1 MKTLLKT
8 FKFVSLLF
16 VLLSCNLKNEE
27 SQLILPSVFS
37 DHMVLQ
43 QKTDVVFWGRSRPN
57 EKITIKGSWGES
69 NTVKA
74 DDSGEWELKLPTPS
88 AGGPFEVNVNS
99 SYETIRYEDVLIGE
113 VWLASGQSNMVWKLN
128 QCEGCI
134 DNQEEEIANANYNEI
149 RFFNNPMDLSRTV
162 VKSQKWRPV
171 TSEFAG
177 EMEDTYSVE
186 SFSAAG
192 YFFARELYNELSV
205 PIGIIG
211 SSWGGTRVEAW
222 TSRKKLSEITSLELP
237 LISKNSISINDRD
250 ALKKYYKNYND
261 SIAKL
266 NNKLF
271 GFNTINL
278 PKLEEQPWLSN
289 TGEKISKKI
298 EKKWQKLI
306 LNDEEYS
313 KFDYDDSRWKT
324 WQKNHEAPKYEDL
337 SGRFENIFDPKDFLL
352 TNGTIWFRTE
362 IDLNDISSD
371 YELIYEEGADDTDQT
386 YFNGVLIGNTFS
398 WSKERRYV
406 INKSLLKKGKNVLA
420 IRLTDLDGPGGF
432 NGRILLKNNTSQN
445 EILMKNFK
453 FKHQAFLINRKL
465 VVHNLN
471 HDELIK
477 KSNYLNKNI
486 ARGFAVDSPEEYSI
500 LFDRILSNVLP
511 YTIKGTIWYQG
522 EANVTNYDE
531 YQTLFSALIEDWRES
546 WGYEFPFYYVQ
557 IAPFTEEG
565 NVGVRE
571 AQRKTL
577 ETTENTGMAVLMDI
591 GERDDIHP
599 HNKQDVGKRLAL
611 LALDKDYGFNFV
623 SSGPL
628 YKNHEVKGNFLYVDF
643 DSKGSGLKFINGKN
657 GFEIAGTDN
666 EFYPATAEIVDNKIR
681 VYSENVRKPKNVRY
695 GWKNW
700 TVGTLFNK
708 EGLPASSF
716 SSIN

>member
-1 MKTLLKT
+1 MKISFSK
-8 FKFVSLLF
+8 FKFVLLLF
-16 VLLSCNLKNEE
+16 LLSCNSKNEE
-27 SQLILPSVFS
+27 GQLVLPSVFS

-57 EKITIKGSWGES
+57 EKIIISGSWGES
-69 NTVKA
+69 NSIIA
-74 DDSGEWELKLPTPS
+74 DDIGEWELKLPTPS
-88 AGGPFEVNVNS
+88 AGGPFEVDVSS
-99 SYETIRYEDVLIGE
+99 SYEMIKYEDVLIGE

-171 TSEFAG
+171 TSEYAG
-177 EMEDTYSVE
+177 EMEDAFSIE

-222 TSRKKLSEITSLELP
+222 TSRNKLSEITSVKLP
-237 LISKNSISINDRD
+237 LISQKHLSIKDYEE
-250 ALKKYYKNYND
+250 LQEYYKKYND
-261 SIAKL
+261 SVAEV
-266 NNKLF
+266 NYKLF
-271 GFNTINL
+271 GFQSFDLPRITIEATIEENWE
-278 PKLEEQPWLSN
+278 KLN
-289 TGEKISKKI
+289 
-298 EKKWQKLI
+298 
-306 LNDEEYS
+306 LNDQGYS
-313 KFDYDDSRWKT
+313 KFNYDDSSWNNWK
-324 WQKNHEAPKYEDL
+324 NNYYAPGYDELK
-337 SGRFENIFDPKDFLL
+337 GRFENIFDPKDFLL

-362 IDLNDISSD
+362 IELNDISSD
-371 YELIYEEGADDTDQT
+371 YELIFEKGADDTDQT

-398 WSKERRYV
+398 WSKERRYF
-406 INKSLLKKGKNVLA
+406 INKSLLKKGKNILA
-420 IRLTDLDGPGGF
+420 IRISDLDGPGGF
-432 NGRILLKNNTSQN
+432 NGRILLKNDKSKN

-453 FKHQAFLINRKL
+453 YKHQAFLLDGKL
-465 VVHNLN
+465 LVHNLN
-471 HDELIK
+471 DEELIE
-477 KSNYLNKNI
+477 KSEYFKENI
-486 ARGFAVDSPEEYSI
+486 IRGFAVETPNEYSI
-500 LFDRILSNVLP
+500 LFDRILSNVIP

-522 EANVTNYDE
+522 EANVINYDE
-531 YQTLFSALIEDWRES
+531 YQTLFSALIDDWRDS

-577 ETTENTGMAVLMDI
+577 ETTENTGMVVLMDI

-643 DSKGSGLKFINGKN
+643 DSKGSGLKFMDGKN
-657 GFEIAGTDN
+657 GFEIAGMDN
-666 EFYPATAEIVDNKIR
+666 RFFPATAEIVDNKIKI
-681 VYSENVRKPKNVRY
+681 YSNNVKKPKNVRY

-700 TVGTLFNK
+700 TVGTLFNN

-716 SSIN
+716 SSID

>member
-1 MKTLLKT
+1 MKTLFNK
-8 FKFVSLLF
+8 FKFVLLLF
-16 VLLSCNLKNEE
+16 VLLSCNSKNEE
-27 SQLILPSVFS
+27 NQLVLPSVFS

-57 EKITIKGSWGES
+57 EKIIISGSWGES
-69 NTVKA
+69 NSIIA
-74 DDSGEWELKLPTPS
+74 DDIGEWELKLPTPS

-99 SYETIRYEDVLIGE
+99 SYETIKYEDVLIGE

-177 EMEDTYSVE
+177 EMEDAFSVE
-186 SFSAAG
+186 SYSAAG

-222 TSRKKLSEITSLELP
+222 TSRNKLSEITSVKLP
-237 LISKNSISINDRD
+237 SISQKQLSIKDVEE
-250 ALKKYYKNYND
+250 LQEYYRKYND
-261 SIAKL
+261 SVAEV
-266 NNKLF
+266 NYKLF
-271 GFNTINL
+271 GFQSFDL
-278 PKLEEQPWLSN
+278 PRITVESSIEENWEKLN
-289 TGEKISKKI
+289 
-298 EKKWQKLI
+298 
-306 LNDEEYS
+306 LNDQDYS
-313 KFDYDDSRWKT
+313 KYDYDDSNWNNWK
-324 WQKNHEAPKYEDL
+324 NNYFAPGYEDL
-337 SGRFENIFDPKDFLL
+337 KGRFESIFDPKDFLL
-352 TNGTIWFRTE
+352 NNGTIWFRTE
-362 IDLNDISSD
+362 IELNDISSD
-371 YELIYEEGADDTDQT
+371 YELIFEKGADDTDQT
-386 YFNGVLIGNTFS
+386 YFNGELIGNTFS
-398 WSKERRYV
+398 WSKERKYN
-406 INKSLLKKGKNVLA
+406 INKSLLKKGKNILA
-420 IRLTDLDGPGGF
+420 IRLSDLDGPGGF
-432 NGRILLKNNTSQN
+432 NGRILLKNDKSKN
-445 EILMKNFK
+445 EILMRNFK
-453 FKHQAFLINRKL
+453 YKHQAFLLDGKL
-465 VVHNLN
+465 LVHGLKNQ
-471 HDELIK
+471 ELIE
-477 KSNYLNKNI
+477 KSEYLKENI
-486 ARGFAVDSPEEYSI
+486 IRGFAVDTPNEYSI
-500 LFDRILSNVLP
+500 LFDRILSNVMP
-511 YTIKGTIWYQG
+511 FTIKGTIWYQG
-522 EANVTNYDE
+522 EANVINYDE
-531 YQTLFSALIEDWRES
+531 YQTLFSALIKDWRES

-577 ETTENTGMAVLMDI
+577 ETTENTGMVVLMDI

-628 YKNHEVKGNFLYVDF
+628 YKKHRAEGKFLYVDF
-643 DSKGSGLKFINGKN
+643 DGKGSGLKFINGKN
-657 GFEIAGTDN
+657 GFEIAGNDN
-666 EFYPATAEIVDNKIR
+666 KFYPATAEIVDNKIR
-681 VYSENVRKPKNVRY
+681 VYSKNVKNPKNVRY
-695 GWKNW
+695 GWRNW

>member
-1 MKTLLKT
+1 MKTLFNK
-8 FKFVSLLF
+8 FKFVLLLF
-16 VLLSCNLKNEE
+16 VLLSCNSKNEE
-27 SQLILPSVFS
+27 NQLILPSIFS

-57 EKITIKGSWGES
+57 DKITITGSWGES
-69 NTVKA
+69 NSVRA
-74 DDSGEWELKLPTPS
+74 DDIGEWDLKLLTPS
-88 AGGPFEVNVNS
+88 AGGPFEVDVNS
-99 SYETIRYEDVLIGE
+99 SYETIKYEDVLVGE

-162 VKSQKWRPV
+162 IKSQKWRPV

-177 EMEDTYSVE
+177 EMEDTFSIE
-186 SFSAAG
+186 SFSATG

-222 TSRKKLSEITSLELP
+222 TSRNKLSEITSVKLP
-237 LISKNSISINDRD
+237 SISQKQLSIKDVEE
-250 ALKKYYKNYND
+250 LQEYYRKYND
-261 SIAKL
+261 SVAEV
-266 NNKLF
+266 NYKLF
-271 GFNTINL
+271 GFQSFDL
-278 PKLEEQPWLSN
+278 PRITVESSIEENWERLN
-289 TGEKISKKI
+289 
-298 EKKWQKLI
+298 
-306 LNDEEYS
+306 LNDLDYS
-313 KFDYDDSRWKT
+313 KFNYDDSNWNNWK
-324 WQKNHEAPKYEDL
+324 NNYFAPGYEDL
-337 SGRFENIFDPKDFLL
+337 KGRFESIFDPKDFLL
-352 TNGTIWFRTE
+352 NNGTIWFRTE
-362 IDLNDISSD
+362 IELNDISSD
-371 YELIYEEGADDTDQT
+371 YELIFEKGADDTDQT
-386 YFNGVLIGNTFS
+386 YFNGELIGNTFS
-398 WSKERRYV
+398 WSKERKYN
-406 INKSLLKKGKNVLA
+406 INKSLLKKGKNILA
-420 IRLTDLDGPGGF
+420 IRLSDLDGPGGF
-432 NGRILLKNNTSQN
+432 NGRILLKNDKSKN
-445 EILMKNFK
+445 EILMRNFK
-453 FKHQAFLINRKL
+453 YKHQAFLIDGKL
-465 VVHNLN
+465 LVHGLKNQ
-471 HDELIK
+471 ELIE
-477 KSNYLNKNI
+477 KSEYLKENI
-486 ARGFAVDSPEEYSI
+486 IRGFAVDTPNEYSI
-500 LFDRILSNVLP
+500 LFDRILSNVMP
-511 YTIKGTIWYQG
+511 FTIKGTIWYQG
-522 EANVTNYDE
+522 EANVINYDE

-577 ETTENTGMAVLMDI
+577 ETTENTGMVVLMDI

-628 YKNHEVKGNFLYVDF
+628 YKKHRAEGKFLYVDF
-643 DSKGSGLKFINGKN
+643 DGKGSGLKFINGKN
-657 GFEIAGTDN
+657 GFEIAGNDN
-666 EFYPATAEIVDNKIR
+666 KFYPATAEIVDNKIR
-681 VYSENVRKPKNVRY
+681 VYSKNVKNPKNVRY
-695 GWKNW
+695 GWRNW

>member
-1 MKTLLKT
+1 MKTLFNK
-8 FKFVSLLF
+8 FKFVLLLF
-16 VLLSCNLKNEE
+16 VLLSCNSKNEE
-27 SQLILPSVFS
+27 NQLVLPSVFS

-57 EKITIKGSWGES
+57 EKIIISGSWGES
-69 NTVKA
+69 NSIIA
-74 DDSGEWELKLPTPS
+74 DDIGEWELKLPTPS

-99 SYETIRYEDVLIGE
+99 SYETIKYEDVLIGE

-162 VKSQKWRPV
+162 IKSQKWRPV

-177 EMEDTYSVE
+177 EMEDTFSIE
-186 SFSAAG
+186 SFSATG

-222 TSRKKLSEITSLELP
+222 TSRNKLSEITSVKLP
-237 LISKNSISINDRD
+237 SISQKQLSIKDVEE
-250 ALKKYYKNYND
+250 LQEYYRKYND
-261 SIAKL
+261 SVAEV
-266 NNKLF
+266 NYKLF
-271 GFNTINL
+271 GFQSFDL
-278 PKLEEQPWLSN
+278 PRITVESSIEENWERLN
-289 TGEKISKKI
+289 
-298 EKKWQKLI
+298 
-306 LNDEEYS
+306 LNDLDYS
-313 KFDYDDSRWKT
+313 KFNYDDSNWNNWK
-324 WQKNHEAPKYEDL
+324 NNYFAPGYEDL
-337 SGRFENIFDPKDFLL
+337 KGRFESIFDPKDFLL
-352 TNGTIWFRTE
+352 NNGTIWFRTE
-362 IDLNDISSD
+362 IELNDISSD
-371 YELIYEEGADDTDQT
+371 YELIFEKGADDTDQT
-386 YFNGVLIGNTFS
+386 YFNGELIGNTFS
-398 WSKERRYV
+398 WSKERKYN
-406 INKSLLKKGKNVLA
+406 INKSLLKKGKNILA
-420 IRLTDLDGPGGF
+420 IRLSDLDGPGGF
-432 NGRILLKNNTSQN
+432 NGRILLKNDKSKN
-445 EILMKNFK
+445 EILMRNFK
-453 FKHQAFLINRKL
+453 YKHQAFLLDGKL
-465 VVHNLN
+465 LVHNLN
-471 HDELIK
+471 DEELIE
-477 KSNYLNKNI
+477 KSEYLKENI
-486 ARGFAVDSPEEYSI
+486 VRGFAVDTPNEYSI
-500 LFDRILSNVLP
+500 LFDRILSNVIP
-511 YTIKGTIWYQG
+511 FTIKGTIWYQG
-522 EANVTNYDE
+522 EANVINYDE

-577 ETTENTGMAVLMDI
+577 ETTENTGMVVLMDI

-628 YKNHEVKGNFLYVDF
+628 YKKHRAEGKFLYVDF
-643 DSKGSGLKFINGKN
+643 DGKGSGLKFINGKN
-657 GFEIAGTDN
+657 GFEIAGNDN
-666 EFYPATAEIVDNKIR
+666 KFYPATAEIVDNKIR
-681 VYSENVRKPKNVRY
+681 VYSKNVKNPKNVRY
-695 GWKNW
+695 GWRNW